1 MFDTRSFFTQVQ
13 TGGGGDDAIGVVK
26 TKLALMVQLYGCDEV
41 RQMYADG
48 CHSALTDAWA
58 LSRIMYSP
66 DLKDNFVQWLSSRLV
81 SLSIDLYFQTH
92 DEGDDLHLLCLPDVH
107 LKIVLNFQ
115 V

>member
-1 MFDTRSFFTQVQ
+1 MSKDSLCGISMFDTRSFFTQVQ

-58 LSRIMYSP
+58 LARIMYSP
-66 DLKDNFVQWLSSRLV
+66 DFKDNFVNLQKSPR
-81 SLSIDLYFQTH
+81 
-92 DEGDDLHLLCLPDVH
+92 G
-107 LKIVLNFQ
+107 
-115 V
+115 